1 MILEVI
7 HMKYQSQIEA
17 WLADKEPMLLDGV
30 SRLVSVRSVKGKPI
44 PGAPFGP
51 GPAAA
56 LAEALK
62 LAEEWGLKDPTDHE
76 GYVGTADLNG
86 GETALHILGHLD
98 VVNEGEG
105 WTVTDPY
112 TPRIVDGCIY
122 GRGTDDD
129 KGPVAV
135 SMLAMKCVKDLGI
148 PLRKNVRL
156 IMGTDEESGS
166 ADIAHYFASHPFA
179 PNTFSPDSGF
189 PVVNIEKGGYRPKFE
204 KNWSK
209 CEALPRLAWFHGG
222 IRLNILPAD
231 ASCAVEG
238 LSEEQILPAAEAVT
252 AQTRVN
258 FSLNSED
265 GLTIITAKGTASH
278 AAFPQGGNNAI
289 TGLLALLDRL
299 PLKGGAADADAIH
312 TLTLLFPHGDSAGKA
327 LGVAQEDAV
336 SHDLTLA
343 FSLLEMDGTGLKGQF
358 DARVPICA
366 TKENCADVAEA
377 AFQKHG
383 FTLSGEMSPAHH
395 TPADSGFVRTLLAC
409 YENYTG
415 LKGEC
420 LAIGGGTYVHSI
432 PGGVAFGCSFP
443 GFNTFLH
450 GPNERARISDLMT
463 SAKIFAQVIV
473 ELCG

>member
-1 MILEVI
+1 MN
-7 HMKYQSQIEA
+7 YQQQIESY
-17 WLADKEPMLLDGV
+17 LAGKEALLLEGV
-30 SRLVSVRSVKGKPI
+30 SRLVSVRSVKGEPA

-62 LAEEWGLKDPTDHE
+62 LAGEWGLKDPASHE
-76 GYVGTADLNG
+76 GYVGTADLND

-105 WTVTDPY
+105 WTVTEPY
-112 TPRIVDGCIY
+112 SPKVVDGCIY

-129 KGPVAV
+129 KGPVVV

-148 PLRKNVRL
+148 PLKKNVRL

-166 ADIAHYFASHPFA
+166 ADIAYYFSKNPFA

-189 PVVNIEKGGYRPKFE
+189 PVVNIEKGGYHPVFTRS
-204 KNWSK
+204 WSK
-209 CEALPRLAWFHGG
+209 CEALPRLAWFRGG
-222 IRLNILPAD
+222 IRINILPAD

-238 LSEEQILPAAEAVT
+238 LTEEQILPAAEAVT

-258 FSLNSED
+258 FSLNSEN
-265 GLTIITAKGTASH
+265 GLTVITAKGTASH

-289 TGLLALLDRL
+289 TGLLTLLGRL
-299 PLKGGAADADAIH
+299 PLAPGGAKDAIH
-312 TLTLLFPHGDSAGKA
+312 ALTELFPHGDSAGKA
-327 LGVAQEDAV
+327 LGIAQGDEL
-336 SHDLTLA
+336 SHDLTVA
-343 FSLLEMDGTGLKGQF
+343 FSLLEMDETGLRGQF
-358 DARVPICA
+358 DSRVPICA
-366 TKENCADVAEA
+366 TKANCSDVARA
-377 AFQKHG
+377 AFAKHG
-383 FTLSGEMSPAHH
+383 FALEGEMAAPHH
-395 TPADSGFVRTLLAC
+395 TPADSEFVRTLLRC

-420 LAIGGGTYVHSI
+420 LAIGGGTYVHGI

-450 GPNERARISDLMT
+450 GPNERARISDLMA

>member
-1 MILEVI
+1 
-7 HMKYQSQIEA
+7 MKYQQQIES
-17 WLADKEPMLLDGV
+17 WFADKEPLLLDGI
-30 SRLVSVRSVKGKPI
+30 SRLVSIRSVRGEPA

-56 LAEALK
+56 LEEALK
-62 LAEEWGLKDPTDHE
+62 LAEEWGLKDPANQE
-76 GYVGTADLNG
+76 GYVGTADLND
-86 GETALHILGHLD
+86 GETVLHILGHLD

-105 WTVTDPY
+105 WTITEPY
-112 TPRIVDGCIY
+112 APKVLDGCIY

-148 PLRKNVRL
+148 PLSKNVRL

-204 KNWSK
+204 KSWPR
-209 CEALPRLAWFHGG
+209 CEGLPRLAWFHGG

-231 ASCAVEG
+231 ASCAIEG
-238 LSEEQILPAAEAVT
+238 LSQADVLPDAAAVSAET
-252 AQTRVN
+252 GVCFHT
-258 FSLNSED
+258 SSKD
-265 GLTIITAKGTASH
+265 GLTVIQAKGTASH

-289 TGLLALLDRL
+289 TGLLTLLGHL
-299 PLKGGAADADAIH
+299 PLCGGAAEAVAA
-312 TLTLLFPHGDSAGKA
+312 LNELFPHGDSAGKA
-327 LGVAQEDAV
+327 LGIAQGDTI
-336 SHDLTLA
+336 SHDLTVA
-343 FSLLEMDGTGLKGQF
+343 FSLLEMDETGLRGQF
-358 DARVPICA
+358 DSRVPICA
-366 TKENCADVAEA
+366 TKANCADVAET
-377 AFQKHG
+377 AFARYG
-383 FTLSGEMSPAHH
+383 FTLTGEMAEPHH
-395 TPADSGFVRTLLAC
+395 TPADSDFVRTLLRC

-450 GPNERARISDLMT
+450 GPDERARISDLMT

>member
-1 MILEVI
+1 MN
-7 HMKYQSQIEA
+7 YQPQIEA
-17 WLADKEPMLLDGV
+17 YFADKEALLLEGV
-30 SRLVSVRSVKGKPI
+30 SRLVSIRSVRGETA

-51 GPAAA
+51 GPAAV

-62 LAEEWGLKDPTDHE
+62 LAGEWGLKDPTSHE
-76 GYVGTADLNG
+76 GYVGTADLNDR
-86 GETALHILGHLD
+86 ETALHILGHLD
-98 VVNEGEG
+98 VVAEGEG

-112 TPRIVDGCIY
+112 SPKVEDGCIY

-129 KGPVAV
+129 KGPVVA

-166 ADIAHYFASHPFA
+166 ADIAHYYAHNPYA

-189 PVVNIEKGGYRPKFE
+189 PVVNIEKGGYHPSFAKT
-204 KNWSK
+204 WPK
-209 CEALPRLAWFHGG
+209 CEALPRLVWFHGG
-222 IRLNILPAD
+222 LRINILPAD

-238 LSEEQILPAAEAVT
+238 LSQADVLPDAAAVSAET
-252 AQTRVN
+252 GVCFRTSN
-258 FSLNSED
+258 KD
-265 GLTIITAKGTASH
+265 GLTVIEAKGAASH

-289 TGLLALLDRL
+289 TGLLTLLDHL
-299 PLKGGAADADAIH
+299 PLAPGGAKDAIH
-312 TLTLLFPHGDSAGKA
+312 ALTVLFPHGDSAGKA
-327 LGVAQEDAV
+327 LGIAQQDEI
-336 SHDLTLA
+336 SHDLTVA
-343 FSLLEMDGTGLKGQF
+343 FSLLEITETGLKGQF
-358 DARVPICA
+358 DSRVPICA
-366 TKENCADVAEA
+366 NRENCADVAQA
-377 AFQKHG
+377 AFAKYG
-383 FTLSGEMSPAHH
+383 FSLSGEMGKAHH
-395 TPADSGFVRTLLAC
+395 TPADSDFVRTLLVC

-473 ELCG
+473 ELCGC

>member
-1 MILEVI
+1 MN
-7 HMKYQSQIEA
+7 YQDQIETYF
-17 WLADKEPMLLDGV
+17 ADKEALLLEGL
-30 SRLVSVRSVKGKPI
+30 SRLVSIRSVRGEPA

-62 LAEEWGLKDPTDHE
+62 LAVEWGLKDPASHE
-76 GYVGTADLNG
+76 GYVGTADLNDK
-86 GETALHILGHLD
+86 ETALHILGHLD

-105 WTVTDPY
+105 WTVTEPY
-112 TPRIVDGCIY
+112 SPKVVDGCIY

-129 KGPVAV
+129 KGPVVV

-148 PLRKNVRL
+148 PLSKNVRL

-166 ADIAHYFASHPFA
+166 ADIAHYFAKNPFA

-189 PVVNIEKGGYRPKFE
+189 PVVNVEKGGYHPVFTKS
-204 KNWSK
+204 WLK

-222 IRLNILPAD
+222 LRINILPAD

-238 LSEEQILPAAEAVT
+238 LTEEQILPAAEAVT

-258 FSLNSED
+258 FSLNSEN
-265 GLTIITAKGTASH
+265 GLTVIAAKGEASH

-289 TGLLALLDRL
+289 TGLLTLLGRL
-299 PLKGGAADADAIH
+299 PLAAGGAKDAIAA
-312 TLTLLFPHGDSAGKA
+312 LNGMFPHGDSAGKA
-327 LGVAQEDAV
+327 LGIAQRDEI

-343 FSLLEMDGTGLKGQF
+343 FSLLEMTETGLKGQF
-358 DARVPICA
+358 DARVPIC
-366 TKENCADVAEA
+366 TTRENCAQVAEA
-377 AFQKHG
+377 AFARHG
-383 FTLSGEMSPAHH
+383 FALSGEMAPVHN
-395 TPADSGFVRTLLAC
+395 TPADSDFVRTLLRC

-420 LAIGGGTYVHSI
+420 LAIGGGTYVHNI

-450 GPNERARISDLMT
+450 GPDERARISDLMA

-473 ELCG
+473 EVCG

>member
-1 MILEVI
+1 MN
-7 HMKYQSQIEA
+7 YQQQIESWFA
-17 WLADKEPMLLDGV
+17 GKEPLLLEGI
-30 SRLVSVRSVKGKPI
+30 SRLVSIRSVRGEPA

-56 LAEALK
+56 LTEALA
-62 LAEEWGLKDPTDHE
+62 LAGEWGLKDPADHE
-76 GYVGTADLNG
+76 GYVGTADLNDN
-86 GETALHILGHLD
+86 ETALHILGHLD

-105 WTVTDPY
+105 WTVTEPY
-112 TPRIVDGCIY
+112 APKVVDGCIY

-135 SMLAMKCVKDLGI
+135 SMLAMKCVKELGI

-166 ADIAHYFASHPFA
+166 ADIAHYFASHPYA

-189 PVVNIEKGGYRPKFE
+189 PVVNIEKGGYRPVFTKTWPAVTE
-204 KNWSK
+204 G
-209 CEALPRLAWFHGG
+209 PRLTWFHGG

-238 LSEEQILPAAEAVT
+238 LTEEQILPAAEAVT

-258 FSLNSED
+258 FSLNSEN
-265 GLTIITAKGTASH
+265 GLTVIEAKGTASH

-289 TGLLALLDRL
+289 TGLLALLGKL
-299 PLKGGAADADAIH
+299 PLAPGGAKDAVHA
-312 TLTLLFPHGDSAGKA
+312 LTELFPHGDSAGRA
-327 LGVAQEDAV
+327 LGIAQRDDI

-343 FSLLEMDGTGLKGQF
+343 FSLLEITEIGLRGQF
-358 DARVPICA
+358 DSRVPICA
-366 TKENCADVAEA
+366 TRENCADVAEA
-377 AFQKHG
+377 AFAARG
-383 FTLSGEMSPAHH
+383 FTLEGKMSPAHH
-395 TPADSGFVRTLLAC
+395 TPADSDFVRTLLKC

-450 GPNERARISDLMT
+450 GPDERARISDLMT

>member
-1 MILEVI
+1 
-7 HMKYQSQIEA
+7 MKYQQQIESWFA
-17 WLADKEPMLLDGV
+17 GKEPMLLDGV
-30 SRLVSVRSVKGKPI
+30 SRLVSVRSVRGEPA

-56 LAEALK
+56 LEEALK
-62 LAEEWGLKDPTDHE
+62 LAGEWGLKDPASHE

-105 WTVTDPY
+105 WTVTEPY
-112 TPRIVDGCIY
+112 APKVVDGCIY

-129 KGPVAV
+129 KGPVVA

-148 PLRKNVRL
+148 PLDKNVRL

-204 KNWSK
+204 KTWPR
-209 CEALPRLAWFHGG
+209 CGALPRLAWFHGG

-238 LSEEQILPAAEAVT
+238 LTPADISAAMDAAVKET
-252 AQTRVN
+252 GVA
-258 FSLNSED
+258 FSAAVRD
-265 GLTIITAKGTASH
+265 GLTVIEAKGAASH

-289 TGLLALLDRL
+289 TGLLALLGRL
-299 PLKGGAADADAIH
+299 PLAEGGAKDAVAS
-312 TLTLLFPHGDSAGKA
+312 LNVLFPHGDSAGKA
-327 LGVAQEDAV
+327 LGIAQGDEI
-336 SHDLTLA
+336 SHDLTVA
-343 FSLLEMDGTGLKGQF
+343 FSLLEMDETGLRGQF
-358 DARVPICA
+358 DSRVPICA
-366 TKENCADVAEA
+366 TEANCADVAQA
-377 AFQKHG
+377 AFAKHG
-383 FTLSGEMSPAHH
+383 FSLSGGMSPAHH
-395 TPADSGFVRTLLAC
+395 TPADSDFVRTLLAC

-450 GPNERARISDLMT
+450 GPNERARISDLMA

>member
-1 MILEVI
+1 MQ
-7 HMKYQSQIEA
+7 YQQQIESWFA
-17 WLADKEPMLLDGV
+17 GKEALLLEGV
-30 SRLVSVRSVKGKPI
+30 SRLVSIRSVKGESA

-62 LAEEWGLKDPTDHE
+62 LAGEWGLLNPVSHE

-86 GETALHILGHLD
+86 EETALHILGHLD

-105 WTVTDPY
+105 WTVTEPY
-112 TPRIVDGCIY
+112 SPKVADGCIY

-129 KGPVAV
+129 KGPVVV
-135 SMLAMKCVKDLGI
+135 SMLAMKCVKDLAI
-148 PLRKNVRL
+148 PLKKNVRL

-166 ADIAHYFASHPFA
+166 ADIAYYFSKNPFA

-189 PVVNIEKGGYRPKFE
+189 PVVNIEKGGYHPVFTKS
-204 KNWSK
+204 WPK

-222 IRLNILPAD
+222 IRINILPAD

-238 LSEEQILPAAEAVT
+238 LTEEQILPAAEAVT

-258 FSLNSED
+258 FSLNIEN
-265 GLTIITAKGTASH
+265 GLTVIAAKGTASH

-289 TGLLALLDRL
+289 TGLLTLLGRL
-299 PLKGGAADADAIH
+299 PLAPGGARDAVAA
-312 TLTLLFPHGDSAGKA
+312 LNELFPHGDSAGRA
-327 LGVAQEDAV
+327 LGIAQGDEL

-343 FSLLEMDGTGLKGQF
+343 FSLLEMDETGLKGQF
-358 DARVPICA
+358 DSRVPICA
-366 TKENCADVAEA
+366 TRANCSDVAEA
-377 AFQKHG
+377 ALAKHG
-383 FTLSGEMSPAHH
+383 FILSGEMAKPHH
-395 TPADSGFVRTLLAC
+395 TPADSAFVRTLLRC

-420 LAIGGGTYVHSI
+420 LAIGGGTYVHGI

-450 GPNERARISDLMT
+450 GPDERACIDHLMA
-463 SAKIFAQVIV
+463 SANIFAQVIV